1 MRATSVFR
9 KLLAVT
15 SLFVAGVLVERD
27 AGVLVLRVKPTW
39 RKPRCGCCG
48 REAPYHDSKPRPKHW
63 KTLPWGWFV
72 VVLEYRLRRVHCPD
86 CGIHVEMVPW
96 ARKDSRF
103 TRDLEEMAA
112 HLAKTTDKTAVS
124 QVLGITWGAVGSC
137 VERVASDGMDESRF
151 DNLRRIGIDEFS
163 YRKKHR
169 YITTVVDHD
178 TGRVIWAAEGR
189 SSQTLESFF
198 DELGE
203 ERCKLIETVTMDM
216 AGGYIKATRK
226 RLPNAQIVFDRFHV
240 QRLASDALDEVRR
253 SIWRQLKGTDEGSAI
268 KGMRFTL
275 LKRKWK
281 LDVSE
286 KDRLRDLEKTNKP
299 LFRAYLLKERLAKI
313 LDYVRPGHV
322 RRELDRWLWWASH
335 SRLEPFV
342 KVARTIRKHK
352 QDVLAYI
359 EERYTN
365 GIVEGFNNLLRMVAR
380 RAFGFHTANAL
391 IKMLFLVAGG
401 IETNPPLPGVEW
413 LSLEA

>member
-1 MRATSVFR
+1 VRATSVFR
-9 KLLAVT
+9 NLLAVT
-15 SLFVAGVLVERD
+15 SLFVTGVLVEREG
-27 AGVLVLRVKPTW
+27 GVLVLRVKPTW
-39 RKPRCGCCG
+39 RKPRCACCG
-48 REAPYHDSKPRPKHW
+48 KVAPYVETKTKPKYW
-63 KTLPWGWFV
+63 KTLSWGWFV
-72 VVLEYRLRRVHCPD
+72 VLLEYKLRRVHCPEH
-86 CGIHVEMVPW
+86 GIRVEMVPW

-112 HLAKTTDKTAVS
+112 FLAKRSDKTTVS
-124 QVLGITWGAVGSC
+124 MLLGMTWGAVGSC
-137 VERVASDGMDESRF
+137 VERVVSDGLDESRF

-163 YRKKHR
+163 YRKNHR
-169 YITTVVDHD
+169 YVTTVVDHD
-178 TGRVIWAAEGR
+178 TRRVIWAAEGR
-189 SSQTLESFF
+189 SSKTLESFF
-198 DELGE
+198 NEIGE
-203 ERCKLIETVTMDM
+203 ERCKRIELVTMDM

-253 SIWRQLKGTDEGSAI
+253 SIWRHLKGTDEGSAI

-275 LKRKWK
+275 LKRNWNLKA
-281 LDVSE
+281 SE

-322 RRELDRWLWWASH
+322 RRELERWLWWASH

-342 KVARTIRKHK
+342 RVARTIRKHK
-352 QDVLAYI
+352 EDVLAYI
-359 EERYTN
+359 QERYTN

-380 RAFGFHTANAL
+380 RAFGFHTAKAL

-401 IETNPPLPGVEW
+401 IETYPPLPGVEW
-413 LSLEA
+413 FSLEA